1 MAHSP
6 AIVLWLEDAHP
17 ILSAACSLEVNAAL
31 PTGFAH
37 ALESWVRAI
46 FWRLRSGLE
55 VSENTGKQQGRDV

>member
-6 AIVLWLEDAHP
+6 V
-17 ILSAACSLEVNAAL
+17 VNSAL

-37 ALESWVRAI
+37 ALGSWVQTI

-55 VSENTGKQQGRDV
+55 VRENTEKQQGRVS